1 MAQTCKRDPNIFRRR
16 TRKIIRAYGEWIA
29 EHADELVPRI
39 DLLSAYEISLEY
51 DAEDDFLLPRICTR
65 YSHYSEE
72 IRLAL
77 SEEEIDEEEEI
88 DGTG

>member
-1 MAQTCKRDPNIFRRR
+1 MARTCKRDPSRFRRR

-29 EHADELVPRI
+29 EHADELVPMI
-39 DLLSAYEISLEY
+39 ELLAGYEIRLEY

-77 SEEEIDEEEEI
+77 SEEEIDEEEEVEE
-88 DGTG
+88 